1 MKTTEI
7 IGASFVGLGLFVL
20 FTRGVAGLLDLSYI
34 FVSGVGVLA
43 AILGLNYFNVGRQT
57 ERRSAIVDDVEPRF
71 EVPVPGDE
79 TDELLDN
86 AGGLNRASIKR
97 RREFHQRLIAEAR
110 ETLAARGDYPS
121 EAAVDSAIET
131 GSWTDDPVAGW
142 FVGDTAKPPLS
153 VRLRGMFGSDTE
165 FVFAAKRTI
174 DALADV
180 RGVAVESD
188 TKKEGEVDK
197 ESADGSADTD
207 TEPALDS
214 PAGET
219 SAGTAGGNRLSN
231 VTDGEATGSENE
243 SAWRLTEV
251 RE

>member
-1 MKTTEI
+1 MKATEI
-7 IGASFVGLGLFVL
+7 VGLSLVGLGFFVL
-20 FTRGVAGLLDLSYI
+20 FTRGVSGLLDLSYI

-57 ERRSAIVDDVEPRF
+57 ERRSAIVDDVEPRY

-79 TDELLDN
+79 TDELLGD

-97 RREFHQRLIAEAR
+97 RREFHQRLITEAR

-121 EAAVDSAIET
+121 EAAVDSAVET
-131 GSWTDDPVAGW
+131 GSWTDDPVAAW

-153 VRLRGMFGSDTE
+153 VRLRGMLGSDTE

-174 DALADV
+174 EALADV

-188 TKKEGEVDK
+188 AGAVDS
-197 ESADGSADTD
+197 EADDGAETADGDTD
-207 TEPALDS
+207 STLDS

-219 SAGTAGGNRLSN
+219 GSGTAGGSRLSD